1 MTIDVTRYTILNDR
15 LFRVFNNYK
24 IAVVSDLH
32 NAKTG
37 EDNSHLVSFIEKEN
51 PDMIA
56 ITGGLVDASK
66 TDMEVN
72 SR

>member
-15 LFRVFNNYK
+15 LFRVFNNYE

-32 NAKTG
+32 NAKTD

-56 ITGGLVDASK
+56 ITGDLVDASK